1 MDQNWS
7 YLGLGKN
14 STYFENNFPIFL
26 LFGNSNT
33 TIFKV
38 CGVLHWL
45 YFFVMKV
52 FPNIFHST
60 FCSTWANNIWI
71 YFISIFSVIAD
82 KNLFTLRAS
91 LLISS
96 SNEIADDEGSFEFSS
111 KAEFTSPLHV
121 RIILAT
127 DTEAEAYFCAIT
139 AVFPEDVE
147 TFSIQMFFKRYI
159 AWKKILRGHVDL
171 IICLN

>member
-1 MDQNWS
+1 M
-7 YLGLGKN
+7 
-14 STYFENNFPIFL
+14 FEYN
-26 LFGNSNT
+26 
-33 TIFKV
+33 
-38 CGVLHWL
+38 L
-45 YFFVMKV
+45 YPFF
-52 FPNIFHST
+52 S
-60 FCSTWANNIWI
+60 
-71 YFISIFSVIAD
+71 FIAG

-159 AWKKILRGHVDL
+159 A
-171 IICLN
+171 